1 MTPGPDA
8 AELVHVSRG
17 GLVESR
23 HRGALVLLDR
33 AGAVEIS
40 VGDVETAMY
49 PRSAL
54 KPLQT
59 VAMLAAGLT
68 GPTPTL
74 ALASASH
81 LGQPVHVAAAR
92 ATLAAVGLDDSALQ
106 CPPDLPAHP
115 PALLEWARAGGAPA
129 AICHNCSGKHA
140 AMLAT
145 CVAAGW
151 DTTTYLDPDHPLQRT
166 VVSHVERLGG
176 AQITTSS
183 VDGCGAPAHTIPL
196 LALARSFA
204 RLTTAPPG
212 SPERVAA
219 DAMRAEPLLVSGT
232 ATPVTELCSAV
243 PGLLAKNGAE
253 GVWAAA
259 LPDGRAFAAKV
270 DDGSARA
277 LGPLLATALRY
288 WGFGGPVVQRWA
300 AVPML
305 GGGRPVGAVTA
316 APALLATLGL
326 PPV

>member
-1 MTPGPDA
+1 MPGPA
-8 AELVHVSRG
+8 SSELLDVTRG
-17 GLVESR
+17 GVVESR
-23 HRGALVLLDR
+23 HRGSLVLLD
-33 AGAVEIS
+33 AS
-40 VGDVETAMY
+40 GDVEVELSDVTVPIF

-59 VAMLAAGLT
+59 VAMLAAGFT
-68 GPTPTL
+68 GSTQTI

-81 LGQPVHVAAAR
+81 LGEPVHVAGAR
-92 ATLAAVGLDDSALQ
+92 ATLAAAGLDETALR
-106 CPPDLPAHP
+106 CPPDLPAQP
-115 PALLEWARAGGAPA
+115 AALLAWIRDGGGPA

-145 CVAAGW
+145 CVTAGW
-151 DTTTYLDPDHPLQRT
+151 DTATYLDPSHPLQQV

-176 AQITTSS
+176 SPITATS

-196 LALARSFA
+196 RALGHSFA
-204 RLTTAPPG
+204 RLSTADAG

-219 DAMRAEPLLVSGT
+219 DAMRAEPMLVSGT
-232 ATPVTELCSAV
+232 ATPVTELCLEI

-259 LPDGRAFAAKV
+259 LPDGRSFAAKV

-288 WGFGGPVVQRWA
+288 WGHDGPAVRRWG
-300 AVPML
+300 AVPVL
-305 GGGRPVGAVTA
+305 GGGRPVGVVTA
-316 APALLATLGL
+316 APSLLQRLSL
-326 PPV
+326 PPL